1 MPNDARRLRYAA
13 VFYALGLTLHTADH
27 FRRGTDVVTNHVLWA
42 GNLSTLLGVGTVVLV
57 LMGHRLAPWAAA
69 ITGLPVAIGVA
80 AVHLLPEWSVFSDAF
95 PGAHGTGVTALSW
108 TVVLIEIA
116 GALAM
121 GIIGLSMVRPGRL
134 SRSRVE
140 ALADAQAAAVGMPR
154 RSSTGPSR
162 STKLSK

>member
-1 MPNDARRLRYAA
+1 MPAETRLRLAA
-13 VFYALGLTLHTADH
+13 LLYALGLGLHTADH

-42 GNLSTLLGVGTVVLV
+42 GNLSTAVGVATVVLV
-57 LMGHRLAPWAAA
+57 LFGHRLAPLAAA

-80 AVHLLPEWSVFSDAF
+80 SVHLLPEWSVFSDAF
-95 PGAHGTGVTALSW
+95 PGARGTGVTAMSW

-116 GALAM
+116 GAALM
-121 GIIGLSMVRPGRL
+121 GAIGLSIVRG
-134 SRSRVE
+134 
-140 ALADAQAAAVGMPR
+140 QNYAAVGMPR